1 MSKSV
6 ERGIEPAEH
15 IAAYKTLLR
24 DVIDRRP
31 SGTRRR
37 LAEAL
42 GKNPSFI
49 SQITNTAYPTPIPA
63 GDVEVILELCHF
75 SPDERARF
83 LEAYA
88 GAHPR
93 RGSGAASRPRVRP
106 RTLNMPDLG
115 STRRNAEFDRA
126 VQDFIA
132 RLAKLIDPD

>member
-1 MSKSV
+1 MSQP
-6 ERGIEPAEH
+6 ERVPEPGEL
-15 IAAYKTLLR
+15 IASYKTLLR

-49 SQITNTAYPTPIPA
+49 SQITNPAYPTPIPA

-75 SPDERARF
+75 SPDERTRF
-83 LEAYA
+83 LEAYG

-93 RGSGAASRPRVRP
+93 RGGGGSSRPKARQL
-106 RTLNMPDLG
+106 TLNAPDLG
-115 STRRNAEFDRA
+115 SARRNAEFDRA
-126 VQDFIA
+126 VQDFVA
-132 RLAKLIDPD
+132 RLAKLIEPD

>member
-1 MSKSV
+1 MSQP
-6 ERGIEPAEH
+6 ERVPEPGEL
-15 IAAYKTLLR
+15 IAAYKALLR

-49 SQITNTAYPTPIPA
+49 SQITNPAYPTPIPA

-75 SPDERARF
+75 SPDERGRF

-93 RGSGAASRPRVRP
+93 RGGGGSSRPKARP
-106 RTLNMPDLG
+106 LTLNAPDLG
-115 STRRNAEFDRA
+115 SARRNAEFDRA

-132 RLAKLIDPD
+132 RLAKLIEPD